1 MDRAKIFGTKNGV
14 RIKTWQ
20 GGSGSASN
28 IQFQNIEMDNGTN
41 PIITIQNYCDKK
53 KDAMQNTGTS
63 TSDIAVKLACSENF
77 PCQEIGKARMA
88 LLKHLLLSFT
98 MIIISFVACY
108 STLQE
113 DPPSSIYVDHS
124 PSIDDGGTVKNLI
137 EQSTNVLSLNRF
149 DKRNSLKKVSV
160 NDYGAKGN
168 GDTDDTQAF
177 KKAWDVVCS
186 SGEAIL
192 VVPQANY
199 LLKPIRFSGPCEPN
213 VEVQISGT
221 LDASDDPSDYEDD
234 SKHWL
239 VFDNIKKLFV
249 YGGGT
254 IDGNGNIW
262 WKNSCKR
269 NKKRPCKD
277 APTALTFYN
286 CEDLTVEN
294 LRIENAQQI
303 HVSFQDSVNVQVS
316 GLNVT
321 APEDSPNTDGIHVT
335 NTQNIQIS
343 SSVIGTGDDCISIVH
358 GSKDVEATD
367 ITCGPGHGIS
377 IGSLGAGKSK
387 EFVSGIRVNRAKI
400 FGTKNG
406 VRIKTW
412 QGGSGSAS
420 DIQFQNI
427 EMDNVTNPIII
438 NQNYCDKKKKPCKK
452 LLSKKSAIQIKN
464 VLYQNITGTSASDI
478 AVRFDCSD
486 KFPCQEIVLQ
496 NIDLQCEGGDDADAM
511 CNNVELSYLGHVRPR
526 CNSKKRKAF
535 TTITSIL
542 KYFSWYI

>member
-1 MDRAKIFGTKNGV
+1 
-14 RIKTWQ
+14 
-20 GGSGSASN
+20 
-28 IQFQNIEMDNGTN
+28 
-41 PIITIQNYCDKK
+41 
-53 KDAMQNTGTS
+53 
-63 TSDIAVKLACSENF
+63 
-77 PCQEIGKARMA
+77 MA

-168 GDTDDTQAF
+168 GDTDDT
-177 KKAWDVVCS
+177 
-186 SGEAIL
+186 E
-192 VVPQANY
+192 
-199 LLKPIRFSGPCEPN
+199 
-213 VEVQISGT
+213 ISGT

-269 NKKRPCKD
+269 NKKRVRYSEPQFFISSPCKD

>member
-1 MDRAKIFGTKNGV
+1 
-14 RIKTWQ
+14 
-20 GGSGSASN
+20 
-28 IQFQNIEMDNGTN
+28 
-41 PIITIQNYCDKK
+41 
-53 KDAMQNTGTS
+53 
-63 TSDIAVKLACSENF
+63 
-77 PCQEIGKARMA
+77 MA

-168 GDTDDTQAF
+168 GDTDDTEAF

-249 YGGGT
+249 YG
-254 IDGNGNIW
+254 
-262 WKNSCKR
+262 
-269 NKKRPCKD
+269 
-277 APTALTFYN
+277 ALQG
-286 CEDLTVEN
+286 C
-294 LRIENAQQI
+294 
-303 HVSFQDSVNVQVS
+303 
-316 GLNVT
+316 
-321 APEDSPNTDGIHVT
+321 PN
-335 NTQNIQIS
+335 
-343 SSVIGTGDDCISIVH
+343 GDDCISIVH